1 MHNLLQIYFITP
13 PASIQINL
21 IYVHR
26 GGLGVNYI
34 SPGLVLTQTYAPQ
47 APLICFEVMKE
58 DSNLIAIQINF
69 YPTANLGTEES
80 GRYGEVGV

>member
-34 SPGLVLTQTYAPQ
+34 SPGLVLTQTYAP
-47 APLICFEVMKE
+47 
-58 DSNLIAIQINF
+58 
-69 YPTANLGTEES
+69 
-80 GRYGEVGV
+80 